1 MGWIVLIG
9 SLLALGFLVDRVA
22 KKRNIQIHPKEGAK
36 NASDAERIY
45 VETYLHHQRESNSHP
60 FL

>member
-1 MGWIVLIG
+1 MGWVVLIVG
-9 SLLALGFLVDRVA
+9 LLSLGFLIDRIA
-22 KKRNIQIHPKEGAK
+22 EKRNIQLDPKEGAK

-45 VETYLHHQRESNSHP
+45 VETYLHNQRETNSHP